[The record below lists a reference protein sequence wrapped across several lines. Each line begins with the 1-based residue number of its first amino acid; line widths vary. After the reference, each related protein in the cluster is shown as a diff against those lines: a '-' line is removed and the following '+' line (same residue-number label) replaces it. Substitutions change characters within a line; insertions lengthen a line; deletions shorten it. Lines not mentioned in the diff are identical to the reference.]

1 MMQCWWKVSAIPVHV
16 VEGSAMSLKITTPL
30 DLLLAEAVLSGGS
43 SMQED

>member
-1 MMQCWWKVSAIPVHV
+1 MLAESLGETVHV

-30 DLLLAEAVLSGGS
+30 DLLLAEAVLGGGS